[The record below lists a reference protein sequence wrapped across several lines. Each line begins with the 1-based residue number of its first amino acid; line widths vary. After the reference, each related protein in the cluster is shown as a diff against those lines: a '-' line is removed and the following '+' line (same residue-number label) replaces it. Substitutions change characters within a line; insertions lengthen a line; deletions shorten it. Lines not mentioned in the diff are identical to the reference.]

1 MRVHK
6 SMVLIIM
13 FLLLLILLVLH
24 LSSSRHMEERTRVK
38 FPLSFPQSF
47 EEFKDKKVSR
57 FQIVSHTST
66 PGGPNPL
73 HN

>member
-1 MRVHK
+1 
-6 SMVLIIM
+6 M

-24 LSSSRHMEERTRVK
+24 LSSSRHMEESTG
-38 FPLSFPQSF
+38 FPQAF
-47 EEFKDKKVSR
+47 EEFKDRKVSR
-57 FQIVSHTST
+57 FQIVSHTSI